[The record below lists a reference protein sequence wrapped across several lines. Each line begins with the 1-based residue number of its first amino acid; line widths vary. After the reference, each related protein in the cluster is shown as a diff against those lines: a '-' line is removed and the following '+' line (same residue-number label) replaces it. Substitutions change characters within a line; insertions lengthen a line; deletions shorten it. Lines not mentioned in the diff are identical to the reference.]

1 VTKKPVRKSLTEA
14 LEQFKGKK
22 HVEKLKAQITSDS
35 LPAHSRESGELFSF
49 LYKQVIN
56 I

>member
-1 VTKKPVRKSLTEA
+1 MIKKPIRKSLTEA
-14 LEQFKGKK
+14 LDQFKGKK
-22 HVEKLKAQITSDS
+22 HVEKLKTQVTSAS
-35 LPAHSRESGELFSF
+35 LPPASSGDLVAF